1 MREFFLKIRNNNFFE
16 GFIISII
23 LISAVFVG
31 FRTYDEVFNPEIFL
45 YISYLDYFVTIIFVI
60 EIIIRMV
67 AEKSLIDFFKEPW
80 NIFDFLIVSISLIP
94 IESLDSVLLARL
106 VRVFRLL
113 RLVSF
118 IPQFRILIESFI
130 TAIPRVGYILLFM
143 FVEFY
148 IFAALGSILFGF
160 ATPTEAAGC
169 GAMGALLLS
178 LAYKKLTL
186 SKLQEA
192 LVKTLEITALI
203 MVLVAASNFFG
214 AVFARLGTPTLL
226 TEFLLGLEMNK
237 YLILAMIMVMIFLLG
252 WPLEWVPIV
261 MIIIPII
268 LPLVEALGFNLTWFA
283 ILVAVN
289 LQTAWLSPPVA
300 LSAYFL
306 KGVVP
311 EWDLKDIYFGMMQ
324 FMVLQ
329 IIGLVLIVLFP
340 QIALWLPTLLYGS

>member
-45 YISYLDYFVTIIFVI
+45 YISYLDYFVTIIFVV

-67 AEKSLIDFFKEPW
+67 AEKSLKDFFKEPW

-148 IFAALGSILFGF
+148 IFAALGSILFAEISPMHWGNV
-160 ATPTEAAGC
+160 GL
-169 GAMGALLLS
+169 AM
-178 LAYKKLTL
+178 LTL
-186 SKLQEA
+186 FQTA
-192 LVKTLEITALI
+192 TLE
-203 MVLVAASNFFG
+203 
-214 AVFARLGTPTLL
+214 
-226 TEFLLGLEMNK
+226 
-237 YLILAMIMVMIFLLG
+237 G
-252 WPLEWVPIV
+252 WPDLMYQSLEVQSFSWIFFVVFIILNSLV
-261 MIIIPII
+261 FMNMIIGVII
-268 LPLVEALGFNLTWFA
+268 DVIVKANDSD
-283 ILVAVN
+283 
-289 LQTAWLSPPVA
+289 SP
-300 LSAYFL
+300 
-306 KGVVP
+306 
-311 EWDLKDIYFGMMQ
+311 ENIQ
-324 FMVLQ
+324 
-329 IIGLVLIVLFP
+329 
-340 QIALWLPTLLYGS
+340 LLNEIKERLEKIENKIK